1 MVELEN
7 QILKMAII
15 NVFLFDY
22 WPLFVNLKKNEKNRK
37 IQMITKFY
45 NILYNV
51 NLKLT
56 KQIVQAQF

>member
-7 QILKMAII
+7 QILKMAIFS
-15 NVFLFDY
+15 VFLFDY

-37 IQMITKFY
+37 IQMITNFS
-45 NILYNV
+45 NILDV

-56 KQIVQAQF
+56 KQIV